1 MVFRHFRKLL
11 LATTLSSIFVII
23 LSYFIFID
31 KTPLIVPR
39 VATITG
45 HFNIFT
51 ARHNHNASTSLT
63 DDNKVIDTVNV
74 PLITP
79 GQNGREISPSDVN
92 IVKEE
97 VHEPIAVPGNTQI
110 SLNQSQHVVIPTVK
124 QSFAPKTVLQVKQDV
139 PHQIL
144 PTERRDNAVPK
155 TMLQAKPTERR
166 DNPALKT
173 TLQAE
178 PPSACT
184 PHLAVNMMKRMTSK
198 FDETIPVFLSTGFE
212 NWNQKLMQY
221 APPFGLRNQVP
232 LVTRMLSLLTD
243 SRTPREMLNN
253 NNGCVRC
260 VIVGSGGI
268 MKGTGLGS
276 VIDGYDL
283 VFRLNAAPIA
293 GYESDVGSKTSMR
306 VAYPEGTPSSYGDPG
321 SLYALVSF
329 KDKDFLWLE
338 KVVQGQKPS
347 TSGFWKSV
355 PTAMSKKPS
364 EARLVNP
371 LVVREASFDLIGF
384 PVNNGI
390 MSRNTPTTGT
400 MLISMAIR
408 MCDEVH
414 VAGFGYDFS
423 KPELPIHYYENT
435 KMKVIASHHTH
446 NVPLEKQFLKKLVD
460 NGVIKDLT
468 GGIHW
473 G

>member
-1 MVFRHFRKLL
+1 MKPFQCFYQQDLKLESEID
-11 LATTLSSIFVII
+11 AVRTTVWSQESSSLS
-23 LSYFIFID
+23 
-31 KTPLIVPR
+31 
-39 VATITG
+39 
-45 HFNIFT
+45 N
-51 ARHNHNASTSLT
+51 
-63 DDNKVIDTVNV
+63 
-74 PLITP
+74 
-79 GQNGREISPSDVN
+79 
-92 IVKEE
+92 
-97 VHEPIAVPGNTQI
+97 
-110 SLNQSQHVVIPTVK
+110 
-124 QSFAPKTVLQVKQDV
+124 
-139 PHQIL
+139 
-144 PTERRDNAVPK
+144 
-155 TMLQAKPTERR
+155 
-166 DNPALKT
+166 
-173 TLQAE
+173 
-178 PPSACT
+178 
-184 PHLAVNMMKRMTSK
+184 
-198 FDETIPVFLSTGFE
+198 
-212 NWNQKLMQY
+212 
-221 APPFGLRNQVP
+221 
-232 LVTRMLSLLTD
+232 RMLSLLTD

-329 KDKDFLWLE
+329 KDKDFYGWR
-338 KVVQGQKPS
+338 KSSRGRNRFTRVKS

-460 NGVIKDLT
+460 LRRHQRPDGRYSLGMRLEIVQEKQLELSCT
-468 GGIHW
+468 GKVPLNAGSHSLLCVAILLHSTP
-473 G
+473 GF